1 MKIEIIFKRNKNAT
15 CQTEKVEAE
24 AGTELKVEMEEEGGS
39 RGGCLL
45 QVAHLAAPHRGVFKS
60 RSASNAA
67 LLPQARQMSA
77 A

>member
-1 MKIEIIFKRNKNAT
+1 MQHVKQRRRRLKLEMK
-15 CQTEKVEAE
+15 V
-24 AGTELKVEMEEEGGS
+24 VEMEEGGGS

>member
-1 MKIEIIFKRNKNAT
+1 MQHVKQRRRRLKLEMK
-15 CQTEKVEAE
+15 V
-24 AGTELKVEMEEEGGS
+24 VEMEEGGGS
-39 RGGCLL
+39 EGRRVCVL

>member
-1 MKIEIIFKRNKNAT
+1 MQNVKQKRRRLKL
-15 CQTEKVEAE
+15 
-24 AGTELKVEMEEEGGS
+24 ELKVEMEEG
-39 RGGCLL
+39 GGCLL

-60 RSASNAA
+60 RSASNVP